1 MWRSGLITSYREER
15 YHLKEYSRNLPQN
28 AHELFNLRH
37 ASLRNAIERAFGVL
51 KKCFLIIG
59 SSTEPHYGL
68 ETQKEIISA
77 CCILHNYL
85 MGVDPDET
93 ILAQVDNEL
102 KDASQEEHHA
112 SGENN
117 EETIQ
122 GEIIRNTI
130 SAEMWVNCIE

>member
-1 MWRSGLITSYREER
+1 
-15 YHLKEYSRNLPQN
+15 
-28 AHELFNLRH
+28 
-37 ASLRNAIERAFGVL
+37 
-51 KKCFLIIG
+51 
-59 SSTEPHYGL
+59 
-68 ETQKEIISA
+68 
-77 CCILHNYL
+77 

-130 SAEMWVNCIE
+130 SAEMWVNYIE